1 MHKWARMMQIDS
13 SFIIEEGREGIIL
26 QYFRVF
32 FLFSPLFVVT
42 LHIVVNKYI

>member
-1 MHKWARMMQIDS
+1 MHKWAGMMQIDS
-13 SFIIEEGREGIIL
+13 WFIIEYGREGIIL
-26 QYFRVF
+26 QYFRDF